1 MVISLQPLLSRAGS
15 PITSHRLDDAAL
27 MRRVQ
32 SADPDAFRLLYD
44 RLAPA
49 ALGLAHA
56 MTRDR
61 RQAEDVVQEA
71 FISAWRNCDRFDP
84 QRGNVKS
91 WLLAIVRHRAID
103 ALRRRSTGE
112 RPWEQLEHNDHADPL
127 VPDLAAEAVRWD
139 EARAVRRALG
149 TLPAEQAHVLTLAY
163 FGDLSQSEIAE
174 RAALPL
180 GTVKGRA
187 RAGLR
192 RLAGELAAPAT

>member
-1 MVISLQPLLSRAGS
+1 
-15 PITSHRLDDAAL
+15 

-32 SADPDAFRLLYD
+32 ASDPEAFRLLYD

-49 ALGLAHA
+49 AIGLAHA

-71 FISAWRNCDRFDP
+71 LISAWRHCDRFDP
-84 QRGNVKS
+84 RRGSVKG

-112 RPWEQLEHNDHADPL
+112 RPWEPLEHHDRADPW
-127 VPDLAAEAVRWD
+127 VADLSTEAVRWD
-139 EARAVRRALG
+139 AARAVRRAMQA
-149 TLPAEQAHVLTLAY
+149 LPAEQAAVLTLAY

-192 RLAGELAAPAT
+192 RLAGELPGLATEPTRDLDQA